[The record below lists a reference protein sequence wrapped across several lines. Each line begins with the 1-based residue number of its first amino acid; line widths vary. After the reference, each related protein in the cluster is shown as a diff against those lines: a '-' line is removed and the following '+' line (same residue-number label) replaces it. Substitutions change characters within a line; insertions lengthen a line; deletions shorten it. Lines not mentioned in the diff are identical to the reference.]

1 MADDIEKQ
9 LEEMSA
15 MFVQS
20 AHEMTFDG
28 ERLTLHG
35 LAPATLFFSDRPQ
48 RLVGHLTPQQF
59 VDLWAEGENSFADDP
74 PNAVLSFL
82 DEADTIEDAIFV
94 LQEPQLE
101 GDVITYKIA
110 VLEGNVPNSSRS
122 CSLFIDPFGRPLS
135 PVSVAGMRRRTR
147 RRAMRRI

>member
-1 MADDIEKQ
+1 MPDDIEKR

-35 LAPATLFFSDRPQ
+35 LSPATLFFSDRPE
-48 RLVGHLTPQQF
+48 RVVGHLTPRQF
-59 VDLWAEGENSFADDP
+59 VELWAEGENSFADDP

-82 DEADTIEDAIFV
+82 DEADSIDDAIFV
-94 LQEPQLE
+94 LQEPRLE
-101 GDVITYKIA
+101 GDLITYKIA
-110 VLEGNVPNSSRS
+110 VLEGSVPSSSRS
-122 CSLFIDPFGRPLS
+122 CSLFIDPFGQPLS
-135 PVSVAGMRRRTR
+135 PVSVAGMRRRSR
-147 RRAMRRI
+147 RRAGGRI

>member
-1 MADDIEKQ
+1 MTDDIEEQ
-9 LEEMSA
+9 LAEMSA
-15 MFVQS
+15 MFVQT

-35 LAPATLFFSDRPQ
+35 LTPATLFFSDRPE
-48 RLVGHLTPQQF
+48 RVVGHLTPRQF
-59 VDLWAEGENSFADDP
+59 VELWAEGENSFADDP

-82 DEADTIEDAIFV
+82 DETDTIEDAIFV
-94 LQEPQLE
+94 LQEPRLE

-110 VLEGNVPNSSRS
+110 VLEGNVPSSSKS

-135 PVSVAGMRRRTR
+135 PVSVAGVHRRARRRGVGR
-147 RRAMRRI
+147 V

>member
-1 MADDIEKQ
+1 MTDDIEKQ

-35 LAPATLFFSDRPQ
+35 LSPATLFFSDRPE
-48 RLVGHLTPQQF
+48 RLVGHLTPRQF
-59 VDLWAEGENSFADDP
+59 VELWAEGENSFASDP

-82 DEADTIEDAIFV
+82 DGDDEIEDAIFV
-94 LQEPQLE
+94 LSEPRLE
-101 GDVITYKIA
+101 GDAITYKIA
-110 VLEGNVPNSSRS
+110 VLEGNVPGSSTS

-135 PVSVAGMRRRTR
+135 PVSVAGMH
-147 RRAMRRI
+147 RRAMRRAARRR

>member
-1 MADDIEKQ
+1 MPDDIEKR

-35 LAPATLFFSDRPQ
+35 LSPATLFFSDRPE
-48 RLVGHLTPQQF
+48 RVVGHLTPRQF
-59 VDLWAEGENSFADDP
+59 VELWAEGENSFADDP

-82 DEADTIEDAIFV
+82 DEADSIDDAIFV
-94 LQEPQLE
+94 LQEPRLE
-101 GDVITYKIA
+101 GDLITYKIA
-110 VLEGNVPNSSRS
+110 VLEGSVPSSSRS
-122 CSLFIDPFGRPLS
+122 CSLFIDPFGQPLS
-135 PVSVAGMRRRTR
+135 PVSVAGARRRSR
-147 RRAMRRI
+147 RRAGGRI

>member
-1 MADDIEKQ
+1 MSDDDIEKK

-20 AHEMTFDG
+20 AHEMSFDG

-35 LAPATLFFSDRPQ
+35 LAPATLFFSDRPE
-48 RLVGHLTPQQF
+48 RAVGHLTPRQF
-59 VDLWAEGENSFADDP
+59 VELWAEGENSFADDP

-82 DEADTIEDAIFV
+82 DEAEEIDDAIFV
-94 LQEPQLE
+94 LREPRLE

-110 VLEGNVPNSSRS
+110 ILEGTVPNGARS
-122 CSLFIDPFGRPLS
+122 CSLFIDPFGHPLS
-135 PVSVAGMRRRTR
+135 PASVAGVRRRGR
-147 RRAMRRI
+147 RRSPR

>member
-1 MADDIEKQ
+1 MAHDDIEKQ

-35 LAPATLFFSDRPQ
+35 LAPATLFFSDRPE
-48 RLVGHLTPQQF
+48 RVVGHLTPQQF
-59 VDLWAEGENSFADDP
+59 VELWAEGENSFADDP

-101 GDVITYKIA
+101 GDIITYKIA
-110 VLEGNVPNSSRS
+110 VLEG
-122 CSLFIDPFGRPLS
+122 SLPPKGELVSVFIDPFGRPLS
-135 PVSVAGMRRRTR
+135 PVSLAGMNRRSRRRGR
-147 RRAMRRI
+147 